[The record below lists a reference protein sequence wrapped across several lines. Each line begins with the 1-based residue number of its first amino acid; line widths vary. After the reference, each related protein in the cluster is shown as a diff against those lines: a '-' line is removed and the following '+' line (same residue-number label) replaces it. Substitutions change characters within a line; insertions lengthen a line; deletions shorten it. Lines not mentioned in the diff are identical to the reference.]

1 MPPSLPS
8 LLIPPNGSDHPVLR
22 KERRTTVRANLRHDD
37 DDTITAG
44 NRSPK
49 SKGQGFSHEEYRR
62 RRRLLSSSP
71 KQARP
76 PPEEEHQEESRAE
89 PASAVAAAPDPM
101 SSLLNSTNM
110 LTSNLGM
117 YGGLGG
123 YNNGMMMMGGYGGY
137 PTAYGA
143 GPLSWVNQCMF
154 GIQNLLFSVTQV
166 IQIVSMNTNTV
177 HQLYEAVRTIL
188 QHAVQAYQQHIAL
201 DDSPTSSKGIHTVQ
215 QRQELAQRRRKL
227 RMIRSALVSLTL
239 YTGYKLVRWLF
250 TKNSRTRQT
259 LSQPAFYGNQWHS
272 TGSPT
277 PAIASQPYHYGNH
290 SLY

>member
-37 DDTITAG
+37 DDTVAAG
-44 NRSPK
+44 NRSSK
-49 SKGQGFSHEEYRR
+49 SKGQEFSHEEYRR

-71 KQARP
+71 KQAHP
-76 PPEEEHQEESRAE
+76 PDEEHQEESRAE
-89 PASAVAAAPDPM
+89 PTASVAAAADPM

-137 PTAYGA
+137 PTTYGA

-177 HQLYEAVRTIL
+177 QQLYEAVRTIL

-201 DDSPTSSKGIHTVQ
+201 DDSPTSSRGIHTMQ

-227 RMIRSALVSLTL
+227 RMIRSALVSLAL

-250 TKNSRTRQT
+250 TKNSRTRKT
-259 LSQPAFYGNQWHS
+259 LSQPIYGNQWGS
-272 TGSPT
+272 TNSPT
-277 PAIASQPYHYGNH
+277 PAIASQPYHYGNY